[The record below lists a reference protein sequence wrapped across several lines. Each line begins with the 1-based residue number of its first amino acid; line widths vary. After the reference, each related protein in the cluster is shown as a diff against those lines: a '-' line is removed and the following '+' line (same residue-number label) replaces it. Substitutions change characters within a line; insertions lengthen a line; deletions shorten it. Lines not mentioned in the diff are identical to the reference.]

1 MNLYQ
6 SLTRNDAVQLADLI
20 VVLAGRM
27 ERKHY
32 GLELFRS
39 GMAPRLL
46 LSVGRFEVS
55 RMHQLDLPGIDRLI
69 AMRDGTPPDDRNFFV
84 EVDSTGVRF
93 ERAGLPRCSTY
104 GEALALR
111 RQLITCRVSKVMV
124 ISTDV
129 HLRRVASVFA
139 KVFGDMSVEFL
150 YCPVPARFGFL
161 QENGWWRRTDDRR
174 FVLKEA
180 IKVVGYSAILST
192 PEWAV
197 RKLMRVKDR
206 VA

>member
-1 MNLYQ
+1 MNLYK
-6 SLTRNDAVQLADLI
+6 SLTQNDAVQPADLI
-20 VVLAGRM
+20 LVLAGRM
-27 ERKHY
+27 ERKQY
-32 GLELFRS
+32 GLELYRA

-69 AMRDGTPPDDRNFFV
+69 AMRDGTPPDERNFFV
-84 EVDSTGVRF
+84 EVDSTDVRI
-93 ERAGLPRCSTY
+93 EKADLPRCSTY

-111 RQLITCRVSKVMV
+111 RRLEPCRVSRVMV

-139 KVFGDMSVEFL
+139 KMFRHVSVEFL
-150 YCPVPARFGFL
+150 YCPVPSRFGFL
-161 QENGWWRRTDDRR
+161 QENGWWRRPNDRR

-180 IKVVGYSAILST
+180 IKLVGYWMILST

-197 RKLMRVKDR
+197 RRLMRVKD
-206 VA
+206 

>member
-1 MNLYQ
+1 MNLYE
-6 SLTRNDAVQLADLI
+6 SLTRNDAVEPADLI
-20 VVLAGRM
+20 FVLAGRM

-32 GLELFRS
+32 GLELYRA
-39 GMAPRLL
+39 GVAPRLL

-69 AMRDGTPPDDRNFFV
+69 PMRDETPPDERNFLV
-84 EVDSTGVRF
+84 EMESSDVRI
-93 ERAGLPRCSTY
+93 EKAKLPRCSTY

-111 RQLITCRVSKVMV
+111 SRLLAHPVLKVMV

-129 HLRRVASVFA
+129 HLRRVSLVFA
-139 KVFGDMSVEFL
+139 RIFRDVPVEFL

-161 QENGWWRRTDDRR
+161 KKSGWWKRPDDRR

-180 IKVVGYSAILST
+180 IKLVGYRTILST

-197 RKLMRVKDR
+197 RRLMRVKD
-206 VA
+206 